1 MKVTAPASGPTP
13 VPQDRSV
20 APRETADLVKLQ
32 TQEEQR
38 RQTKPWSSGY
48 AEELAE
54 KMNSAAELFNKA
66 VQFKVVEGNR
76 IIIKVVDVTTNEVL
90 REFPPERL
98 LEALLAMERSLGLLI
113 DEKV

>member
-1 MKVTAPASGPTP
+1 MKVTAPVSGQTP
-13 VPQDRSV
+13 VTGRMV
-20 APRETADLVKLQ
+20 TAFETAEVAKLQ
-32 TQEEQR
+32 VQEEQR
-38 RQTKPWSSGY
+38 NQAQPLSKEV
-48 AEELAE
+48 AEDLAD
-54 KMNSAAELFNKA
+54 KMNAAAELFNRA

-76 IIIKVVDVTTNEVL
+76 IVIKVVDVTTDEVL

>member
-1 MKVTAPASGPTP
+1 MKVTAPVSGPNP
-13 VPQDRSV
+13 LPDRAV
-20 APRETADLVKLQ
+20 APRETAETAKLQ
-32 TQEEQR
+32 LQEEQR
-38 RQTKPWSSGY
+38 KQVKPLSKEE

-54 KMNSAAELFNKA
+54 KMNSAAELFDKA

-76 IIIKVVDVTTNEVL
+76 IVIKVVNVTTNEVL

>member
-1 MKVTAPASGPTP
+1 MKVTAPVSGQAPAA
-13 VPQDRSV
+13 DRV
-20 APRETADLVKLQ
+20 VMPREAAEAVKAQ
-32 TQEEQR
+32 PQEEQR
-38 RQTKPWSSGY
+38 KLTQPLSKKV

-54 KMNSAAELFNKA
+54 KMNAAAELFNKA

>member
-1 MKVTAPASGPTP
+1 
-13 VPQDRSV
+13 
-20 APRETADLVKLQ
+20 
-32 TQEEQR
+32 
-38 RQTKPWSSGY
+38 
-48 AEELAE
+48 
-54 KMNSAAELFNKA
+54 MNAAAEIFNKA

-76 IIIKVVDVTTNEVL
+76 IIIRVVDVTTNEVL

>member
-1 MKVTAPASGPTP
+1 MKVTAPVSGPTP
-13 VPQDRSV
+13 VPDRTV
-20 APRETADLVKLQ
+20 TPRETAEAVKLHM
-32 TQEEQR
+32 QEEQR
-38 RQTKPWSSGY
+38 KLSQPLSKER

-76 IIIKVVDVTTNEVL
+76 IVIKVVDVTTDEVL

>member
-1 MKVTAPASGPTP
+1 MKVTAPVSGQAPAA
-13 VPQDRSV
+13 DRV
-20 APRETADLVKLQ
+20 VMPRETAEAAKLQ
-32 TQEEQR
+32 AQEEQGK
-38 RQTKPWSSGY
+38 QTQPLSKEA
-48 AEELAE
+48 AEQLAE
-54 KMNSAAELFNKA
+54 KMNAAAEIFNKA

-76 IIIKVVDVTTNEVL
+76 IIIRVVDVTTNEVL